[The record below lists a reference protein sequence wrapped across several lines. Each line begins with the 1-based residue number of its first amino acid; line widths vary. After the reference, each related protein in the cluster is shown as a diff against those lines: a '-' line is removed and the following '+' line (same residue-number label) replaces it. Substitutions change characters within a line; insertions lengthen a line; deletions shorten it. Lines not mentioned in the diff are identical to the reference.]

1 VEAFYLA
8 AIGGTG
14 WGNAVGEFVIPAVL
28 GNIVGGVIFVAL
40 LNHGQV
46 AAE

>member
-1 VEAFYLA
+1 M
-8 AIGGTG
+8 GTG
-14 WGNAVGEFVIPAVL
+14 WAYALAGFIIPAVL

-46 AAE
+46 AAERGHA